1 MQVVIDVQRRRTV
14 FPSVILMFQQSL
26 HMMENP
32 RFQNDLK
39 TFLRDYDDRH
49 ALQVLP
55 AILCLAVLMLLGFL
69 GNSLVCYVYI
79 VKFKPSPTN
88 RYIIAL
94 AIFDLINCGICIPH
108 EIADMRYRYTLA
120 RYGLCKVMRVIMA
133 FVSYASGS
141 ILLAIAVDRYRKICP
156 FQRQATWLDAKVTIA
171 VCSVMS
177 LIVALPAAII
187 YGVKTV
193 TTNNIHIN
201 GSDCSISDDYRG
213 TPFPSIYNGAQF
225 FIFVAATL
233 CLLVLYSLI
242 WRQVARRRTFFNK
255 NRTRQNPEQQ
265 LHKSIVSFTVQS
277 HAPENTCAAS
287 ESSPPTDE
295 HLRQGESET
304 DEGMCS
310 SKSTSTALDPS
321 EDVHVASTLS
331 THSSSGNNKRS
342 HKTLFMLFLITLVF
356 VLSFLPYLCL
366 MASQTASKETFAGI
380 QGTGTVLYSLFLR
393 SYFINSVSN
402 PIIYGFCNLY
412 FRREVRLL
420 WRKVTC
426 DATGAVTEGSS
437 R

>member
-1 MQVVIDVQRRRTV
+1 
-14 FPSVILMFQQSL
+14 
-26 HMMENP
+26 
-32 RFQNDLK
+32 
-39 TFLRDYDDRH
+39 
-49 ALQVLP
+49 
-55 AILCLAVLMLLGFL
+55 
-69 GNSLVCYVYI
+69 
-79 VKFKPSPTN
+79 
-88 RYIIAL
+88 
-94 AIFDLINCGICIPH
+94 
-108 EIADMRYRYTLA
+108 
-120 RYGLCKVMRVIMA
+120 MRVIMA

-141 ILLAIAVDRYRKICP
+141 ILLAVAVDRYRKICRP

-177 LIVALPAAII
+177 LIVALPVAVI
-187 YGVKTV
+187 YGVRTV

-201 GSDCSISDDYRG
+201 GSDCSISDDYSG
-213 TPFPSIYNGAQF
+213 TPYPSIYNGAQF

-304 DEGMCS
+304 DEGMSS
-310 SKSTSTALDPS
+310 SKGTSTGLDPP

-342 HKTLFMLFLITLVF
+342 HKTLFML
-356 VLSFLPYLCL
+356 LPHLCII
-366 MASQTASKETFAGI
+366 AARQASKETFAGI
-380 QGTGTVLYSLFLR
+380 QGARAVLYSLFLR
-393 SYFINSVSN
+393 SHFINSVVN

-412 FRREVRLL
+412 FRREIRLL

-426 DATGAVTEGSS
+426 YATGAFS
-437 R
+437 RS